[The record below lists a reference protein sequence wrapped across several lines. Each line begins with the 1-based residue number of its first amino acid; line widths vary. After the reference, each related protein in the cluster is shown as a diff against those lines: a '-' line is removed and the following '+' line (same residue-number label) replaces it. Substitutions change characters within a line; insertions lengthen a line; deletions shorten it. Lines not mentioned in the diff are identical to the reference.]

1 MVEGLCKKTGRGL
14 ALCIWE
20 TRQFMPRI
28 EQAPGPRGSPQLPHG
43 PAEAALLAEPFA
55 ETANTESCGAS
66 FLLWHFGHSA
76 FSLPYT
82 SASNW
87 WLHSLQAYSKIGI
100 TLIIHFAAAAANT
113 I

>member
-43 PAEAALLAEPFA
+43 PPEGALPTEPFA

-76 FSLPYT
+76 FCLPKT
-82 SASNW
+82 SASNACW
-87 WLHSLQAYSKIGI
+87 HSLQTYSKMGMKKTPRRKLLSSI
-100 TLIIHFAAAAANT
+100 
-113 I
+113 